1 MTVEEKTE
9 NDAEIND
16 GGGFGVY
23 LKTQREAKNISLLRV
38 AGRTN
43 IQPDILLRIEAEL
56 LEQLPE
62 PVYVRGFVRAYAEAI
77 DEDPKAAVLRYDR
90 HYAAYQQAL
99 SARHLRGRRR
109 FMQRVIL
116 VGVLAG
122 GLILALVT
130 LLPEAPTGSSGAGSK
145 APASAMPET
154 TRDSAPPVAEGQGQT
169 PPQTAAAPVR
179 SATTAQM
186 LSVVGLKET
195 TLKIIVDGKRPKVYH
210 LKAEMRLEIEA
221 EKEFNILVG
230 DARAVTLYLNGQPVT
245 VYGREGQQ
253 VTLQLP

>member
-9 NDAEIND
+9 IDAQIND

-77 DEDPKAAVLRYDR
+77 DEDPKAAVLRYER

-99 SARHLRGRRR
+99 SARHLMGRRR
-109 FMQRVIL
+109 FVQRVLL
-116 VGVLAG
+116 VGVLAV
-122 GLILALVT
+122 GLILALVY
-130 LLPEAPTGSSGAGSK
+130 LLPEAPTGDPGGGAK
-145 APASAMPET
+145 TPASATSEAA
-154 TRDSAPPVAEGQGQT
+154 RDGAPPVAEGQGQAPSRAT
-169 PPQTAAAPVR
+169 AAPVQE
-179 SATTAQM
+179 ATTAQM

-210 LKAEMRLEIEA
+210 LKADMRLEIEA

-245 VYGREGQQ
+245 VHGREGQQ